1 MQGYLDILGATML
14 GGFILLI
21 AMTASDNGMREVY
34 NYNSGALM
42 QNNLALTSR
51 IMEYDLRKMGFGI
64 SESDSAVLI
73 GQPAR
78 IKFLAHLNLRS
89 DLNMVVRGVS
99 SSDAV
104 ADTIEYRIEQDE
116 IIDFGD
122 TTVTMYRVTRKVSIA
137 NITIDST
144 VVGRVGDIQ
153 VFEYLDQSG
162 NTAPRLSGTKS
173 IDMSLK
179 TFDPSVVL
187 SPELVHQ
194 DVVTNNN
201 LLFRKRELAR
211 ILRPSFFRSNRIT
224 AKNLRR

>member
-34 NYNSGALM
+34 NYNSGAMM

-73 GQPAR
+73 GQPDR
-78 IKFLAHLNLRS
+78 IKFIAHLNLRS
-89 DLNMVVRGVS
+89 DLNMAVRGVGS
-99 SSDAV
+99 TDGV
-104 ADTIEYRIEQDE
+104 VDTIEYRIEQDE

-137 NITIDST
+137 NITVDSA
-144 VVGRVGDIQ
+144 VVGRVGDNQ
-153 VFEYLDQSG
+153 VFEYLDQAG
-162 NTAPRLSGTKS
+162 NAAPSLSGTKS
-173 IDMSLK
+173 IDLSLK
-179 TFDPSVVL
+179 TFDPVVVL

-194 DVVTNNN
+194 DVGTNNN